1 MMASYGIQSFYGL
14 LFSPDLPAG
23 RQVAAISFC
32 VVYGTKDIAESGKMV
47 S

>member
-1 MMASYGIQSFYGL
+1 MASYEIQSFYGL

-32 VVYGTKDIAESGKMV
+32 VACGTKDRAESGNMV